1 LSSSSS
7 STPNAATSSS
17 SSTSAAHE
25 SVSVL
30 PTKKTTS
37 ATSRLKRAAPAASTS
52 AVGSTPSSSA
62 LAVASSSLPLSS
74 SVSKSAS
81 SSAATPAIFR
91 SFCYLIVPPATS
103 SSTPFAASPSLSSS
117 TPFTSSITS
126 TPSASFLAAAMAQQ
140 QPPPPSPASIARTLM
155 DHGASI
161 VYTSVEDCANDVR
174 FAATSA
180 IANMNGNIDG
190 SDGNPHRP
198 RRRVRG
204 DLSTPFDGHDA
215 HTTTEEDA
223 SMASDR
229 LNQSSL
235 SDGQSPHSQRSSAA
249 AAGKPSLPA
258 IHMVI
263 AHTVAE
269 AEAACAALARLGIE
283 SERCNFAS
291 DSVSKSGGRQQSARR
306 GNSARRQHQPH
317 DSSAGME
324 KRSSGTGDRRTKH
337 AGFAS
342 YAWVAACVA
351 AQQCVHPSES
361 CMFVPTP
368 PSMTVP
374 IVPSAPASTNQSS
387 FSSSANGT
395 TVSASKNRPSSK
407 AKQVA
412 RETQDD
418 ALSTMEVDH
427 DGMDR
432 DDKTGTDASAE
443 EERRKRNAAAFA
455 ALVVST
461 TLYDKRER
469 AMLQHWYDDMLDMC
483 HDAHL
488 MSFLPVT

>member
-1 LSSSSS
+1 
-7 STPNAATSSS
+7 
-17 SSTSAAHE
+17 
-25 SVSVL
+25 
-30 PTKKTTS
+30 
-37 ATSRLKRAAPAASTS
+37 
-52 AVGSTPSSSA
+52 
-62 LAVASSSLPLSS
+62 
-74 SVSKSAS
+74 
-81 SSAATPAIFR
+81 
-91 SFCYLIVPPATS
+91 
-103 SSTPFAASPSLSSS
+103 
-117 TPFTSSITS
+117 
-126 TPSASFLAAAMAQQ
+126 MAQQ
-140 QPPPPSPASIARTLM
+140 QPPPPTPAFIARTLM

-174 FAATSA
+174 FVATNA
-180 IANMNGNIDG
+180 NANMNGNMDG

-249 AAGKPSLPA
+249 AGRPPLPA

-269 AEAACAALARLGIE
+269 AEAACAALARLSLE
-283 SERCNFAS
+283 STRCNSAN
-291 DSVSKSGGRQQSARR
+291 DLVSKSGGRQQSARG
-306 GNSARRQHQPH
+306 GNSRRQHQSN

-324 KRSSGTGDRRTKH
+324 KKTAGGSDRRTKH

-368 PSMTVP
+368 PSMTAPVG
-374 IVPSAPASTNQSS
+374 SAPATTNQSS
-387 FSSSANGT
+387 SSSANGT
-395 TVSASKNRPSSK
+395 AVSASKNRPLSRG
-407 AKQVA
+407 KQSA

-427 DGMDR
+427 DETDR
-432 DDKTGTDASAE
+432 GHNTGANESAE

-469 AMLQHWYDDMLDMC
+469 AMLQYWYDGMLVIC
-483 HDAHL
+483 IFAHL
-488 MSFLPVT
+488 MLVINVSRSLIRLTLTTDDA